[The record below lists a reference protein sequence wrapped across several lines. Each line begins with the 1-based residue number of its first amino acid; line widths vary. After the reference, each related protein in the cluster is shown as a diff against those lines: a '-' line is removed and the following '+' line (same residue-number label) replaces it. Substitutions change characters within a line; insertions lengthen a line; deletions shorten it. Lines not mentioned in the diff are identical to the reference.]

1 MSSITLRSATP
12 SDIPR
17 MASLIIDSFSAGPW
31 GRFLFPPHLRVK
43 PERGDEF
50 DFRLHKLASMFDSP
64 GREHV
69 CATIRQPGEE
79 EDEAVVVGW
88 AQWID
93 SEGDMGPEE
102 QKEAGKEGG
111 SGAHIVPGL
120 DKEALA
126 RLTREGEFLE
136 KRIKEYLVERGT
148 NNARLLNLLLVDPSY
163 QRKGIGRL
171 LVQEGLNCAA
181 KAGKHVYLRST
192 PQGRPLYLS
201 LGFEEVLEQ
210 KVIGESQHG
219 MVWRAPVAIQSKEG
233 QINLHD
239 SEAII

>member
-1 MSSITLRSATP
+1 MSSITLRSAAP
-12 SDIPR
+12 SDLPR

-43 PERGDEF
+43 PGRGDEF
-50 DFRLHKLASMFDSP
+50 DFRLHKLASTFDSP

-69 CATIRQPGEE
+69 CATIRQPG
-79 EDEAVVVGW
+79 DEGEGVVVGW

-93 SEGDMGPEE
+93 SEGDLGPKE
-102 QKEAGKEGG
+102 KREAGKEGE

-126 RLTREGEFLE
+126 RLTAEGELLE
-136 KRIKEYLVERGT
+136 ERIKDYLGERGT

-171 LVQEGLNCAA
+171 LVHEGLDRAA
-181 KAGKHVYLRST
+181 KAGRDVYLRST

-219 MVWRAPVAIQSKEG
+219 MVWRAPVAAQNKDG
-233 QINLHD
+233 
-239 SEAII
+239 